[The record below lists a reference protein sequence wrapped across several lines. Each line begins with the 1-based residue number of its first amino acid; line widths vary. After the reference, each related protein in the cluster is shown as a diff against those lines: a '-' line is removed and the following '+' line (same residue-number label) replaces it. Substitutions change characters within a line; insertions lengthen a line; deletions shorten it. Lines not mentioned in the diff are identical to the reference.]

1 MGLNA
6 KTGAMTWP
14 DKLVWSSSEEVQLLL
29 ANIPMVAL
37 GLLGLASMTLLLVTK
52 RLYVSLTVV

>member
-37 GLLGLASMTLLLVTK
+37 GLLGLASMTLLLVTT